1 MQSEVAD
8 FALSAATWRTGR
20 DICVVFDPGS
30 FALLCKTCR
39 RLQNRKYITYCIA
52 ARGGLRKFSDIWTCG
67 F

>member
-39 RLQNRKYITYCIA
+39 RLQNRKYI
-52 ARGGLRKFSDIWTCG
+52 
-67 F
+67 